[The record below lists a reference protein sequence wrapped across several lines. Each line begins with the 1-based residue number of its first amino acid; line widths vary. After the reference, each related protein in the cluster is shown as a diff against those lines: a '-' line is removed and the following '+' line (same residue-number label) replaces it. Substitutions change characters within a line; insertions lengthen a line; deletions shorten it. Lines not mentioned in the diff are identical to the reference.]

1 MRDDQGSRSGWAR
14 TREAVSSLATA
25 PKRLRTDSFGL
36 AVPAQNHAPDQIVDV
51 PDIGVAGPQSAA
63 IDRFEIRARDR
74 GLLSGLVG
82 HRRLPR
88 TDECTGPG
96 GILMVA
102 RVVTIKAAGDQ
113 VGQVLD
119 YYAGLAADQLDRGG
133 SGRGPVDYYL
143 DPNEPPGRW
152 WGTGCT
158 ALGLTPGRPVL
169 PDQLRAL
176 LEARHPSDG
185 RRLGRGFGDRS
196 ARGFDATFSA
206 PKSVSVL
213 WGLTEDPWVRTEV
226 AAAQDA
232 AVDAALAWVERHGL
246 VTRRGFGGVDQV
258 DARGLAVAVFRQ
270 HTSRTA
276 DPQLHT
282 HAVIA
287 SKVQDGTGMWLA
299 LDARWLKTQQRSLS
313 WVYDAALRSELAGR
327 LGLEWQPVPDG
338 SGQADVVGVP
348 EALVEVFSK
357 RSRQV
362 DAKLAELIARW
373 ADEYDGAEP
382 GPRDLYLLERRA
394 VTASRPGKDHAVD
407 AAVLRAD
414 WQAQARA
421 AGHRLDR
428 LPGGQGGLPG
438 TEPIDAEA
446 VITTALERVAADQ
459 SEWLATDISRHIAA
473 LLPPGG
479 AARAEELTALV
490 DQLTVRAVA
499 RCEELHP
506 PASAATPRR
515 RDGRP
520 ISEHVTDRRLTTPAV
535 LAEEA
540 DLLQWAAAAV
550 DHSTTS
556 PAATEE
562 AQEAAARAVAGHAAL
577 VLVVGPAGAGK
588 TTALAAAVD
597 RLRAQGRPVLGAAPS
612 GKAADVLARQAGC
625 PALTLA
631 KLLADTRRHLPP
643 GTTVVLDEAGMAS
656 TEDLVRLVDLARANR
671 WRLVCVGDPAQLP
684 AVGRG
689 GMFAH
694 WCQALPA
701 HHLEEV
707 RRFTHAWEADASLAL
722 RAGDPHAAT
731 VYAEAGR
738 VRTVHPATLADQV
751 ARQHDRLTA
760 HGRTVAITTASAGTA
775 QAINVEIQHRRNP
788 TRSGPNVALA
798 DGTGAFAGDRIA
810 TRRNDPTLLTTT
822 GAEVRNRHTWT
833 VTTVHRGGDL
843 TVTNPDRGTVRL
855 PGGYVARHVELGW
868 ATTGYGNQGITVDAG
883 IAVVEPAATRAGIYV
898 AMTRGRL
905 GNFAWIPDPT
915 GRADPAD
922 ALAQGITRPPNASTA
937 HATRTC
943 LHRQAGLEPPAP
955 DAVAR
960 VPADLVERMLARL
973 DALSATVPA
982 GRSPG
987 R

>member
-1 MRDDQGSRSGWAR
+1 
-14 TREAVSSLATA
+14 
-25 PKRLRTDSFGL
+25 
-36 AVPAQNHAPDQIVDV
+36 
-51 PDIGVAGPQSAA
+51 
-63 IDRFEIRARDR
+63 
-74 GLLSGLVG
+74 
-82 HRRLPR
+82 
-88 TDECTGPG
+88 
-96 GILMVA
+96 MVA
-102 RVVTIKAAGDQ
+102 RVVTIQAAGAR

-133 SGRGPVDYYL
+133 PSRGPVDYYL

-158 ALGLTPGRPVL
+158 ALGLSPGRPVL
-169 PDQLRAL
+169 PEQLRAL
-176 LEARHPSDG
+176 LEAHHPADG

-213 WGLTEDPWVRTEV
+213 WGLTEDPWVRAEV

-246 VTRRGFGGVDQV
+246 VTRRGYRGVDQV
-258 DARGLAVAVFRQ
+258 DAQGLAVAVFRQ

-282 HAVIA
+282 HAVIS

-299 LDARWLKTQQRSLS
+299 LDARWLKQQQKSLS

-327 LGLEWQPVPDG
+327 LGLEWQPVPEG
-338 SGQADVVGVP
+338 SGQADLVGVP
-348 EALVEVFSK
+348 EALSEVFSK

-362 DAKLAELIARW
+362 EAKLAELVARW
-373 ADEYDGAEP
+373 ADEHDGAEP

-407 AAVLRAD
+407 AVVLRAD
-414 WQAQARA
+414 WQTQARA

-428 LPGGQGGLPG
+428 LPGGQDQLAATVPV
-438 TEPIDAEA
+438 DAEA
-446 VITTALERVAADQ
+446 VVATALERVAAEQ
-459 SEWLATDISRHIAA
+459 SEWLTTDISRHIAA
-473 LLPPGG
+473 LLPPGAG
-479 AARAEELTALV
+479 ASADELTGLV
-490 DQLTVRAVA
+490 DELTNRAVA

-506 PASAATPRR
+506 PAPSATPRR
-515 RDGRP
+515 RDRRP

-540 DLLQWAAAAV
+540 ALLQWAAAAV
-550 DHSTTS
+550 DASTTS
-556 PAATEE
+556 PAAGEDP
-562 AQEAAARAVAGHAAL
+562 QEAAARAVAGHAGL

-625 PALTLA
+625 PAVTLA
-631 KLLADTRRHLPP
+631 KLLADTGRHPPP
-643 GTTVVLDEAGMAS
+643 GATVILDEAGMGS
-656 TEDLVRLVDLARANR
+656 TEDLARLVALAQANR

-694 WCQALPA
+694 WCEGLPA
-701 HHLEEV
+701 HNLEEV
-707 RRFTHAWEADASLAL
+707 RRFAHAWEADASLAL
-722 RAGDPHAAT
+722 RAGDPQAAT
-731 VYAEAGR
+731 AYVEAGR
-738 VRTVHPATLADQV
+738 LRTVHPATLADQV
-751 ARQHDRLTA
+751 ARQHDRLTER
-760 HGRTVAITTASAGTA
+760 GRTVAITTASAGTA
-775 QAINVEIQHRRNP
+775 RAINVEIQQRRNP

-798 DGTGAFAGDRIA
+798 DGTAAFAGDRIA
-810 TRRNDPTLLTTT
+810 TRRNDPSLLTTT
-822 GAEVRNRHTWT
+822 GAEIRNRHMWT
-833 VTTVHRGGDL
+833 VTTVHRNGDL
-843 TVTNPDRGTVRL
+843 TVADAERGAVRL
-855 PGGYVARHVELGW
+855 PAGYVARHVELGW
-868 ATTGYGNQGITVDAG
+868 ATTGYGNQGTTVDAG
-883 IAVVEPAATRAGIYV
+883 IAVIEPSSTRAGIYV

-915 GRADPAD
+915 GRADPAE
-922 ALAQGITRPPNASTA
+922 ALAQAITRPPNASTA
-937 HATRTC
+937 HATRDR
-943 LHRQAGLEPPAP
+943 LHRQAGLHAP
-955 DAVAR
+955 GVDL
-960 VPADLVERMLARL
+960 VPAASGDAAERMLARL
-973 DALSATVPA
+973 DALTASSPA

>member
-1 MRDDQGSRSGWAR
+1 
-14 TREAVSSLATA
+14 
-25 PKRLRTDSFGL
+25 
-36 AVPAQNHAPDQIVDV
+36 
-51 PDIGVAGPQSAA
+51 
-63 IDRFEIRARDR
+63 
-74 GLLSGLVG
+74 
-82 HRRLPR
+82 
-88 TDECTGPG
+88 
-96 GILMVA
+96 MVA
-102 RVVTIKAAGDQ
+102 RVVTIQAAGDR

-133 SGRGPVDYYL
+133 PSRGPVDYYL

-152 WGTGCT
+152 WGTGCP
-158 ALGLTPGRPVL
+158 ALGLAPGGRVL
-169 PDQLRAL
+169 PEELRAL
-176 LEARHPSDG
+176 LEARHPTDG

-196 ARGFDATFSA
+196 ARSFDATFSA

-213 WGLTEDPWVRTEV
+213 WGLTEDPCVRAEV

-232 AVDAALAWVERHGL
+232 AVDAALAWVECHGR

-270 HTSRTA
+270 HTSRTS
-276 DPQLHT
+276 DPQVHT
-282 HAVIA
+282 HAVIS

-313 WVYDAALRSELAGR
+313 WVYDAALRAELAGR
-327 LGLEWQPVPDG
+327 LGVGWQPVPEG
-338 SGQADVVGVP
+338 SGQADLAGVP

-362 DAKLAELIARW
+362 EAKLAELIGRW
-373 ADEYDGAEP
+373 SDEHDGAEP

-394 VTASRPGKDHAVD
+394 VTSSRPGKDHAVD
-407 AAVLRAD
+407 AGVLRAD
-414 WQAQARA
+414 WQAQASA
-421 AGHRLDR
+421 AGYGLDR
-428 LPGGQGGLPG
+428 LAGSQGQPPG
-438 TEPIDAEA
+438 TDPVDVEA
-446 VITTALERVAADQ
+446 VIATALERVAAEQ

-473 LLPPGG
+473 LLPPGAG
-479 AARAEELTALV
+479 ASADELTGLV
-490 DQLTVRAVA
+490 DELTNRAVA

-506 PASAATPRR
+506 PAPAATPRR

-540 DLLQWAAAAV
+540 VLLEWAATAV

-556 PAATEE
+556 PAASEDS
-562 AQEAAARAVAGHAAL
+562 QEAAARAVAGHADL

-597 RLRAQGRPVLGAAPS
+597 CLRAQGRPVLGAAPS

-631 KLLADTRRHLPP
+631 KLLADTRRHPPP

-656 TEDLVRLVDLARANR
+656 TEDLARLVALAQTNR

-694 WCQALPA
+694 WCEALPV

-707 RRFTHAWEADASLAL
+707 RRFTHVWEADASLAL
-722 RAGDPHAAT
+722 RAGDPQAAT
-731 VYAEAGR
+731 TYAEAGR
-738 VRTVHPATLADQV
+738 LRTVHPATLADQV

-760 HGRTVAITTASAGTA
+760 RGQTVAITTASAGTA
-775 QAINVEIQHRRNP
+775 RAINVEIQHRRNP

-798 DGTGAFAGDRIA
+798 DGTVAFAGDRIA
-810 TRRNDPTLLTTT
+810 TRRNEPTLLTSSD
-822 GAEVRNRHTWT
+822 AEVRNRHTWT
-833 VTTVHRGGDL
+833 VTTVHRNGDL
-843 TVTNPDRGTVRL
+843 SVTDPERGTVRL
-855 PGGYVARHVELGW
+855 PAGYVARHVELGW
-868 ATTGYGNQGITVDAG
+868 ATTGYGNQGATVDAG
-883 IAVVEPAATRAGIYV
+883 IAVIEPSATRAGIYV

-905 GNFAWIPDPT
+905 GNFAWVPDRT
-915 GRADPAD
+915 GRADPAE
-922 ALAQGITRPPNASTA
+922 ALVQAITRPANASTA
-937 HATRTC
+937 HATRDR
-943 LHRQAGLEPPAP
+943 LHRQAGMAPPAEDLRPSLP
-955 DAVAR
+955 DDTA
-960 VPADLVERMLARL
+960 ERALARL
-973 DALSATVPA
+973 DALANTA
-982 GRSPG
+982 RARSPLG

>member
-1 MRDDQGSRSGWAR
+1 
-14 TREAVSSLATA
+14 
-25 PKRLRTDSFGL
+25 
-36 AVPAQNHAPDQIVDV
+36 
-51 PDIGVAGPQSAA
+51 
-63 IDRFEIRARDR
+63 
-74 GLLSGLVG
+74 
-82 HRRLPR
+82 
-88 TDECTGPG
+88 
-96 GILMVA
+96 MVA
-102 RVVTIKAAGDQ
+102 RVVTIQAAGDQ

-119 YYAGLAADQLDRGG
+119 YYAGLAADQIDRGG
-133 SGRGPVDYYL
+133 PSRGPVDYYL

-152 WGTGCT
+152 WGTGCP
-158 ALGLTPGRPVL
+158 ALGLTPGGPVL
-169 PDQLRAL
+169 AAELRAL
-176 LEARHPSDG
+176 LEARHPADG

-213 WGLTEDPWVRTEV
+213 WGLTEDPWVRAEM

-246 VTRRGFGGVDQV
+246 VTRRGFGGIDQV
-258 DARGLAVAVFRQ
+258 DAQGLAVAVFRQ

-282 HAVIA
+282 HAVIS

-299 LDARWLKTQQRSLS
+299 LDARWLKQQQKSLS

-327 LGLEWQPVPDG
+327 LGVEWQSVPEG
-338 SGQADVVGVP
+338 SGQADLAGVP
-348 EALVEVFSK
+348 EALCEVFSK

-362 DAKLAELIARW
+362 ETKLAELIARW
-373 ADEYDGAEP
+373 SDEHDGAEP
-382 GPRDLYLLERRA
+382 GPRDRYLLERRA
-394 VTASRPGKDHAVD
+394 VTSSRPGKDHAVD

-428 LPGGQGGLPG
+428 LPGGQGQLPG
-438 TEPIDAEA
+438 TEPIDAEV
-446 VITTALERVAADQ
+446 VIATALERIAAEQ

-473 LLPPGG
+473 LLPPGTAG
-479 AARAEELTALV
+479 SAEELTGLV
-490 DQLTVRAVA
+490 DELTGRAMA

-506 PASAATPRR
+506 TAPAGTPRR

-540 DLLQWAAAAV
+540 VLLQWATAAV
-550 DHSTTS
+550 DHTTTS
-556 PAATEE
+556 PAASEE
-562 AQEAAARAVAGHAAL
+562 AQETAARAVAGRAGL

-588 TTALAAAVD
+588 TTALAAAVN
-597 RLRAQGRPVLGAAPS
+597 RLRFQGRPVLGAAPS

-631 KLLADTRRHLPP
+631 KLLADAGRHPPP
-643 GTTVVLDEAGMAS
+643 GTTVILDEAGMAA
-656 TEDLVRLVDLARANR
+656 TEDLARLVALAQTHG
-671 WRLVCVGDPAQLP
+671 WRVVCVGDPAQLP

-694 WCQALPA
+694 WCETLPA

-707 RRFTHAWEADASLAL
+707 RRFTHAWEAAASLAL
-722 RAGDPHAAT
+722 RAGNPQAAT

-738 VRTVHPATLADQV
+738 LRTVHPATLADQV

-760 HGRTVAITTASAGTA
+760 CGRTVAITTASAGTA
-775 QAINVEIQHRRNP
+775 RAINVEIQHRRNA
-788 TRSGPNVALA
+788 TRTGPNVALA
-798 DGTGAFAGDRIA
+798 DGTVAFAGDRIA

-822 GAEVRNRHTWT
+822 GDEVRNRHTWT
-833 VTTVHRGGDL
+833 ISKVHRNGDL
-843 TVTNPDRGTVRL
+843 TVTDPDRGTVRL
-855 PGGYVARHVELGW
+855 PAGYVARHVELGW
-868 ATTGYGNQGITVDAG
+868 ATTGYGNQGVTVDAG
-883 IAVVEPAATRAGIYV
+883 IAVVEPSSTRAGIYV

-915 GRADPAD
+915 GRADPAE
-922 ALAQGITRPPNASTA
+922 ALAHAITRPPNASTA
-937 HATRTC
+937 HATRDQ
-943 LHRQAGLEPPAP
+943 LYRQAGLAPPGPEPA
-955 DAVAR
+955 A
-960 VPADLVERMLARL
+960 PADPIERMLARL
-973 DALSATVPA
+973 DALERTPPS
-982 GRSPG
+982 GRSLG